1 MLLVSMNYLKKTN
14 TEMTAFHWIHWQLFS
29 TMKSK
34 GYCKKKKKD
43 ERSHYAEWL
52 ETKMTEKMS
61 IDKCKIMHMTI
72 IKLKYW

>member
-1 MLLVSMNYLKKTN
+1 
-14 TEMTAFHWIHWQLFS
+14 
-29 TMKSK
+29 MKSK

-72 IKLKYW
+72 IKLSIDRYYNTESKWC